1 MTLSLSTRAQLLL
14 HIARWRA
21 TWSRHDLDHR
31 SPQAGP
37 KFETAREAARRIP
50 DGAVVLT
57 SGMAGNARCSIFYWA
72 VKDRFLS
79 EQHPRD
85 LTWISVGAQ
94 GSRGK
99 VPGTVEELSAPGI
112 IRRYI
117 VGHAETKKA
126 QLRLAD
132 AGELELHTLPQGQMT
147 FLFEAL
153 SQGDDS
159 VLARTGVGTFLDPR
173 VGPGSLVKARP
184 GVTPMTLVEAA
195 GDHLRYRMP
204 RIDVA
209 MFSAPAAD
217 REGNIY
223 MRGATTYTESLESAL
238 AAKANGGTVI
248 VAVADVVPKDP
259 TAIFLPADKV
269 DAVVVNPWNEQ
280 TGGVPQRRMWK
291 LFTPESDVS
300 VEEGVA
306 RLKFLNDVLKITPRR
321 GPVDDALARL
331 AASVFV
337 QQSRPG
343 SLVNIGVGL
352 PEEVCRLVHEGGL
365 LHDVTFFTETG
376 CVGGIPAPGIFF
388 GAAVRP
394 ERQITSAQVF
404 HLAYEKLDTTI
415 LGTLQV
421 DGEGNVNVS
430 RRGPRALDYVGPG
443 GLPDLTT
450 AARNIL
456 FVGSWMAHA
465 KMALVEGR
473 LQIAKPGPCKYVKAV
488 DEITFSGREALKA
501 GKTVTYVTNVG
512 VFRLTPEGL
521 LLVQVMPGV
530 DPQRD
535 IVAVAGAR
543 ILLPDGPVPVVPAE
557 IVTGRGFSLRWPG
570 V

>member
-1 MTLSLSTRAQLLL
+1 MSLSLTTRAYLLFN
-14 HIARWRA
+14 IARWRV
-21 TWSRHDLDHR
+21 TWDKHDLDYR

-37 KFETAREAARRIP
+37 KFLTAREAARLVQ
-50 DGAVVLT
+50 DGATVLT

-72 VKDRFLS
+72 VKDRFAR

-85 LTWISVGAQ
+85 LTWISVGAH

-99 VPGTVEELSAPGI
+99 VPGTVEELSAPGL

-126 QLRLAD
+126 QLKLAD

-153 SQGDDS
+153 ARGEDT
-159 VLARTGVGTFLDPR
+159 VLAKTGVGTFLDPR
-173 VGPGSLVKARP
+173 VGGGSIVKARP
-184 GVTPMTLVEAA
+184 GVPAENLVTAA
-195 GDHLRYRMP
+195 GDQLQYRMP

-238 AAKANGGTVI
+238 AAKANGGKVL
-248 VAVADVVPKDP
+248 VAVSAIVPKDP
-259 TAIFLPADKV
+259 GAIFLPADKV
-269 DAVVVNPWNEQ
+269 DAIVVNPWNEQ
-280 TGGVPQRRMWK
+280 TGGVQQRRAWS
-291 LFTPESDVS
+291 LFTPQADLSL
-300 VEEGVA
+300 EEGVA
-306 RLKFLNDVLKITPRR
+306 RLKFVNQVLKITPKR

-331 AASVFV
+331 AATVFTRL
-337 QQSRPG
+337 SKPG

-365 LHDVTFFTETG
+365 LKDVTFFTETG

-388 GAAVRP
+388 GAAVKP
-394 ERQITSAQVF
+394 ERQITSAQMF

-421 DGEGNVNVS
+421 DSEGNVNVS

-443 GLPDLTT
+443 GLPDLVC
-450 AARNIL
+450 AAKNIV
-456 FVGSWMAHA
+456 FIGSWIAH
-465 KMALVEGR
+465 GH
-473 LQIAKPGPCKYVKAV
+473 CKYVAAV

-501 GKTVTYVTNVG
+501 GKLVHYVTNVG
-512 VFRLTPEGL
+512 VFRLTERGL
-521 LLVQVMPGV
+521 LLTEVMPGV
-530 DPQRD
+530 DVQRD
-535 IVAVAGAR
+535 IVAVSGAR
-543 ILLPDGPVPVVPAE
+543 IVLPDGPVPVVPAA
-557 IVTGRGFSLRWPG
+557 VATGGGFRLAWPEG
-570 V
+570 GPR